1 MVNLVDPSPPTTGAR
16 PRVTPTTLI
25 ARWPTANAQS
35 TVPLLARTITANLSG
50 IATGRRAL
58 QIRPFRMAAPLS
70 SAASSATGK
79 GSGAAAKGTTGAGAT
94 ASAESSRNMWVLRT
108 LGTADD
114 KVFVWVHD
122 PTQATRRSM
131 TSRSRLLDQGSG
143 AGDDGGDTTMANA
156 IGTEATQDDDDDDD
170 NDDLDRET
178 TPRHTRWTF
187 NSLGVAHNT
196 GSSPQTLLH
205 VSPFDAFLHRVLLS
219 SSSTSGS
226 SSAASIGQPITTGS
240 TQPPS
245 GAVHWTPRPTAVS
258 LDGFTFAV
266 GGPNGTGDWEVK
278 IATVGLKGG
287 ASMGSSKGVVVEI
300 TYLPVPYLPPNSTF
314 IRDFGS
320 TLFPTQALATGE
332 IDFYEPEHEQMY
344 EAGLVSTEQDTKG
357 EWEWSDKHSAWAYL
371 QLFRREGML

>member
-1 MVNLVDPSPPTTGAR
+1 MVNLVEPNPPSTGPR

-58 QIRPFRMAAPLS
+58 QIRPFRIAAPSTS
-70 SAASSATGK
+70 STGK
-79 GSGAAAKGTTGAGAT
+79 GAGAGAG
-94 ASAESSRNMWVLRT
+94 ANAESSRNMWVLRT

-114 KVFVWVHD
+114 MVFVWVND
-122 PTQATRRSM
+122 PTQPTRRSM
-131 TSRSRLLDQGSG
+131 TTGRAQFIDKRKRNE
-143 AGDDGGDTTMANA
+143 GDDTTMA
-156 IGTEATQDDDDDDD
+156 ESEQEDEDEDEDE
-170 NDDLDRET
+170 DDLVLET

-187 NSLGVAHNT
+187 TSLGVATNMT
-196 GSSPQTLLH
+196 SSPLH
-205 VSPFDAFLHRVLLS
+205 VSPFDAFLQRVLLS
-219 SSSTSGS
+219 SSSTLGS

-240 TQPPS
+240 PSPPS

-258 LDGFTFAV
+258 LDGFTFSV

-287 ASMGSSKGVVVEI
+287 ASVGSSKGVVVEI
-300 TYLPVPYLPPNSTF
+300 TYLPVPYLSPNSTF

-332 IDFYEPEHEQMY
+332 IDFYEPDHEQMY
-344 EAGLVSTEQDTKG
+344 EAGLVSTEQDKRG

-371 QLFRREGML
+371 QLFRKEGML